1 MDWFNRKS
9 KIVEG
14 YTLYLRSW
22 QRKQL
27 RYRVKI
33 SKIRQRLFYQNYFV
47 GKTFKHLPA
56 EKINVL
62 AALIIFKNVTISK

>member
-1 MDWFNRKS
+1 MDWFNRTS
-9 KIVEG
+9 KIAED

-27 RYRVKI
+27 RYKVKI

-47 GKTFKHLPA
+47 GKTFKRILA